1 MAMFS
6 QNPVLNGPNYSF
18 ADVPKD
24 TVDGLREH
32 RFNPCVLSSTTYPGP
47 RSPIP
52 KEKEDMS

>member
-1 MAMFS
+1 MFS

-18 ADVPKD
+18 ADVPRD
-24 TVDGLREH
+24 AVDGLREH